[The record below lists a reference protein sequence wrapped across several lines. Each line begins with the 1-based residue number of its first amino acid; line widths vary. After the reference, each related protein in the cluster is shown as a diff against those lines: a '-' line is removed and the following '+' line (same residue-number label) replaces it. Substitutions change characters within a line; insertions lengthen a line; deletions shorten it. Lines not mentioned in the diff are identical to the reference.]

1 MLITCTH
8 RVVGHLKSGEFGDVK
23 KALWTKGDSKKLEV
37 AVKML
42 KEGAG
47 SEERVKFLQEAA
59 IMGQFHHHNV
69 VMLHGV
75 VLENEKLVRY

>member
-1 MLITCTH
+1 M
-8 RVVGHLKSGEFGDVK
+8 GHLGSGEFGDVK
-23 KALWTKGDSKKLEV
+23 KAFWTKSDSENLKV

-47 SEERVKFLQEAA
+47 LKERVKFLQEAA
-59 IMGQFHHHNV
+59 VMGQFHHHNV

-75 VLENEKLVRY
+75 VLEQEKAVRY

>member
-1 MLITCTH
+1 MFITCNR
-8 RVVGHLKSGEFGDVK
+8 RVVGHLGSGEFGDVK
-23 KALWTKGDSKKLEV
+23 KAFWTKGDGKKLEV

-47 SEERVKFLQEAA
+47 SKERVKFLQEAA
-59 IMGQFHHHNV
+59 VMGQFHHHNV

-75 VLENEKLVRY
+75 VLENKKAVRY